1 MGKIYRVGIFYD
13 HHDRDRHGDLPVP
26 DLLKRQKMEWD
37 RKNFYFIFLYPP
49 LDEDEEM
56 VRQLIEKKNL
66 MPLDDPRLH
75 YNLVL
80 QVFEETRSYGS
91 SLQDYRSLSKPV
103 TLGEGQTLASTHLT
117 HLVMDEA
124 EKERESHRTQ
134 EEIIAAQK
142 GVPTGDR
149 WRRAREAYL
158 FCSASIEIRDS
169 TPPKSSSSTTSS
181 KWGEVVSTVENIF
194 ITTVTVAATA
204 ASIIGGLD
212 VIERRWREKHTT
224 HDTSSQR
231 DISQTSESDIV
242 AIRLRMTHGPD
253 HEFEEWLTD
262 PDRLK
267 HYIDVFN
274 EPSSLT
280 QPLYAI
286 FVQRNGKAL
295 KVDVS
300 KGTQNNLQLNE
311 LLSYLHT
318 DSAEK

>member
-1 MGKIYRVGIFYD
+1 MSKIYRVCIFYD

-26 DLLKRQKMEWD
+26 DLLERQKMEWD
-37 RKNFYFIFLYPP
+37 KYKWDKYSYFFDEIRCPA

-56 VRQLIEKKNL
+56 LRQLVERKLL

-80 QVFEETRSYGS
+80 QACEETRSYGS
-91 SLQDYRSLSKPV
+91 SIHDYRSNYRSLSKPV

-117 HLVMDEA
+117 HLVVDEA
-124 EKERESHRTQ
+124 EKERERHREQ
-134 EEIIAAQK
+134 EELSAAVT
-142 GVPTGDR
+142 GAPTIKDG
-149 WRRAREAYL
+149 WLRARELHNRRPIRTL
-158 FCSASIEIRDS
+158 FCSVSIEIRDS
-169 TPPKSSSSTTSS
+169 TPPKSSSNTTSP
-181 KWGEVVSTVENIF
+181 KWGEVVSTVKNIF
-194 ITTVTVAATA
+194 ITTVTVTATA

-231 DISQTSESDIV
+231 DASQTSELDIV
-242 AIRLRMTHGPD
+242 AVRLRMTHGPD

-274 EPSSLT
+274 EPSSLI

-295 KVDVS
+295 K
-300 KGTQNNLQLNE
+300 
-311 LLSYLHT
+311 
-318 DSAEK
+318 